1 MVVCEISMYNLR
13 SSAKSLALT
22 EGLRWSV
29 ISLMN
34 KLKSKGPKQLPCGT
48 PAGDKTGHS

>member
-1 MVVCEISMYNLR
+1 MFVVVLEISMYNLR

-34 KLKSKGPKQLPCGT
+34 KLKSNYLNNCL
-48 PAGDKTGHS
+48 AERRW

>member
-1 MVVCEISMYNLR
+1 MVEFEISMYNLR

-22 EGLRWSV
+22 DGLRWSV

-34 KLKSKGPKQLPCGT
+34 RLKSKGPKQLPCGT
-48 PAGDKTGHS
+48 PLVN